1 MRNSCVKV
9 SERVTILTM
18 IDEDSVEDAVY
29 SLWQLAMAMASI
41 KHLARMVRTGEE
53 GTGVET

>member
-1 MRNSCVKV
+1 
-9 SERVTILTM
+9 M

-53 GTGVET
+53 VTGVET